1 MKIFEEKPLTSFEW
15 WGNAKDNVC
24 ELTREEMDTLEFHLE
39 DLYPDGIDATTLNDI
54 VSFDFDWVKELLGKD
69 DDSDEDDD

>member
-39 DLYPDGIDATTLNDI
+39 DLYPDGIGSRKYSARTKTKKMTNYGQATT
-54 VSFDFDWVKELLGKD
+54 
-69 DDSDEDDD
+69 